1 MESFQFV
8 DIILLAMVA
17 GFLVLRLR
25 SNLGR
30 RTGHEQGHKSFS
42 SDKVVRI
49 NKNDETQNF
58 ENDDE
63 ENLVDNEIDTG
74 ISQIINH
81 DPGFSIDEFKS
92 GALKAFE
99 IILYAFAKKDK
110 ETLDSLLSKDVF
122 DAFVGSINERD
133 AAAELLETKI
143 LRVEISKINNVG
155 VKGSLASISLEFIS
169 DQINLIS
176 SQDGK
181 LIDGDPDCIEN
192 YKDQWTFQKNLNHKD
207 PNWELA
213 STKSLS

>member
-1 MESFQFV
+1 MESFQFI

-30 RTGHEQGHKSFS
+30 RTGHEQGQKNFS
-42 SDKVVRI
+42 SDKIVRI
-49 NKNDETQNF
+49 NKNDENKIF
-58 ENDDE
+58 ENDNE
-63 ENLVDNEIDTG
+63 ENLPVNEIDRG
-74 ISQIINH
+74 ISQILSN
-81 DPGFSIDEFKS
+81 DPGFSIEEFKS

-99 IILYAFAKKDK
+99 IILHAFAKKDT
-110 ETLDSLLSKDVF
+110 ETLESLLSKSVF
-122 DAFVGSINERD
+122 DAFVGSMNERED
-133 AAAELLETKI
+133 AAELLETKI

-155 VKGSLASISLEFIS
+155 VKDSLASITVEFIS

-176 SQDGK
+176 SKDGE
-181 LIDGDPDCIEN
+181 LIEGDPDCIEN
-192 YKDQWTFQKNLNHKD
+192 YRDQWTFQKNLNQKD